1 MTQFYRWFPQH
12 YDFRSVIIIITGHV
26 FESLNEVTTMEIWMI
41 VAFVA
46 YFIVIIGV
54 GMYFYNRSAKMNE
67 YFLADRGLNPYVVAL
82 SAQASDMSGWLL
94 MGLPGSILLAGVGE
108 VWTGIGLAIGTYL
121 AWLVIAKRLR
131 VYSEKANN
139 SITISEYFSNRFKD
153 QATLLRILCG
163 IIILV
168 FFTVYVASAFV
179 AGGNTLLAIFP
190 EGEYKMLMLV
200 GAVIVIIYTFLGGF
214 KAVCWTDF
222 FQGLLMLVAVIIIP
236 LSLTD
241 QLGGVH
247 EATEAIKAIA
257 GTDPGFSLDF
267 ISCGWIA
274 IVSGLAWGLG
284 YFGMPH
290 IAVRYMSIKNPDE
303 IRISRRVA
311 TVWVVIS
318 LACACMIGL
327 IGRAWAASE
336 GLIAAD
342 GTLIDGFN
350 NELIFIKAVNTIW
363 AVSVPVL
370 AGVLFAALMAAV
382 MSTSDSQLLVASSA
396 VSNDIYKHFKG
407 KDVAEEKLVWISR
420 AIIIVIA
427 IVAALIAL
435 DPESSIMNLVSF
447 AWGGFGAAF
456 GPLMILSLFWKRTN
470 GKGAVAGILTGF
482 LTVVL
487 WNTFFRSGII
497 TKQFIMDTPVTGL
510 YELLPGFVFA
520 FIAIVVVSLLT
531 GKPDEESDATFDA
544 VDEECR
550 KNGLKIGSGF
560 VSLMG
565 TIAAAIFAI
574 GLGFAIVI
582 SGMDADAVTLSDLSV
597 ITGGTEVCAFI
608 ATFVGGFFLALFGYG
623 LIKARNSQFAEFAG
637 ILLIGAGVG
646 LMVMG
651 FLDKSFAAHNIGQ
664 YVFIG
669 LGVIAVIAMFYD
681 DMMSRRTL
689 TAGLTGIALLAFVGA
704 YVTGISW
711 TICVPAFVFAAVFI
725 QALKY
730 IGVPEAE

>member
-1 MTQFYRWFPQH
+1 
-12 YDFRSVIIIITGHV
+12 
-26 FESLNEVTTMEIWMI
+26 MEIWMI

-363 AVSVPVL
+363 AVSVPAL

-623 LIKARNSQFAEFAG
+623 LIKARNSQFAELAG

>member
-1 MTQFYRWFPQH
+1 
-12 YDFRSVIIIITGHV
+12 
-26 FESLNEVTTMEIWMI
+26 MEIWMI

-121 AWLVIAKRLR
+121 AWLVVAKRLR

-200 GAVIVIIYTFLGGF
+200 GAVIVIVYTFLGGF

-222 FQGLLMLVAVIIIP
+222 FQGLLMLVAVVIIP
-236 LSLTD
+236 LALTN

-247 EATEAIKAIA
+247 DATEAIKSIA

-350 NELIFIKAVNTIW
+350 PELIFIKSVNTLW
-363 AVSVPVL
+363 AVSVPAL

-531 GKPDEESDATFDA
+531 GKPDDESDATFDA

-560 VSLMG
+560 VTLMG
-565 TIAAAIFAI
+565 TLAAAIFAI

-597 ITGGTEVCAFI
+597 ITGGTEMCAFI

-623 LIKARNSQFAEFAG
+623 LIKARNSQYAEFAG
-637 ILLIGAGVG
+637 ILLIGAGIG

-669 LGVIAVIAMFYD
+669 LGIIAVVSMFYD
-681 DMMSRRTL
+681 DMMNRRTL
-689 TAGLTGIALLAFVGA
+689 TAGLTGIVLLAFVGA
-704 YVTGISW
+704 YVSGISW
-711 TICVPAFVFAAVFI
+711 TICIPAFVFAAVFI

>member
-1 MTQFYRWFPQH
+1 
-12 YDFRSVIIIITGHV
+12 
-26 FESLNEVTTMEIWMI
+26 MEIWMI

-121 AWLVIAKRLR
+121 AWLVVAKRLR

-236 LSLTD
+236 LALTD

-350 NELIFIKAVNTIW
+350 PELIFIKTVNTLW
-363 AVSVPVL
+363 AVSVPAL

-711 TICVPAFVFAAVFI
+711 TVCVPAFVFAAVFI

>member
-1 MTQFYRWFPQH
+1 
-12 YDFRSVIIIITGHV
+12 
-26 FESLNEVTTMEIWMI
+26 MEIWMI
-41 VAFVA
+41 VAFLL
-46 YFIVIIGV
+46 YFVVIIGV

-108 VWTGIGLAIGTYL
+108 IWTGIGLAIGTYL

-139 SITISEYFSNRFKD
+139 SITISEYFSNRFKEHG
-153 QATLLRILCG
+153 TVIRILCG
-163 IIILV
+163 VIILV

-190 EGEYKMLMLV
+190 EGEYKTLMLV
-200 GAVIVIIYTFLGGF
+200 GAVIVIVYTFLGGF

-236 LSLTD
+236 LALAGE
-241 QLGGVH
+241 LGGV
-247 EATEAIKAIA
+247 EDAADALKSIS
-257 GTDPGFSLDF
+257 GSDPKFSLDF

-290 IAVRYMSIKNPDE
+290 IAVRYMSIKDPNE
-303 IRISRRVA
+303 IKISRRVA

-318 LACACMIGL
+318 LACACLIGL
-327 IGRAWAASE
+327 VGRAWAVSQ
-336 GLIAAD
+336 GLITD
-342 GTLIDGFN
+342 TGVVSDGFN
-350 NELIFIKAVNTIW
+350 PELIFIEAVNTLW
-363 AVSVPVL
+363 AVSVPAL

-407 KDVAEEKLVWISR
+407 ENISDVKLVWISR
-420 AIIIVIA
+420 IIIIIIA
-427 IVAALIAL
+427 ILAAFIAL

-470 GKGAVAGILTGF
+470 GNGAIAGILTGF
-482 LTVVL
+482 VTVVL

-497 TKQFIMDTPVTGL
+497 TKEFIMDTPVTGV
-510 YELLPGFVFA
+510 YELLPGFILA

-531 GKPDEESDATFDA
+531 SKPDEASYATFAA

-550 KNGLKIGSGF
+550 RTGFKFSGKF
-560 VSLMG
+560 AAFLGIV
-565 TIAAAIFAI
+565 AAAVFFIAI
-574 GLGFAIVI
+574 LIGYGVNDDGFAISV
-582 SGMDADAVTLSDLSV
+582 SELSIID
-597 ITGGTEVCAFI
+597 GGPEVCAFI
-608 ATFVGGFFLALFGYG
+608 ALFVGGFFLALFG
-623 LIKARNSQFAEFAG
+623 FAVYALKRSDVSSLAGVLMGAAG
-637 ILLIGAGVG
+637 IA
-646 LMVMG
+646 LMVVG
-651 FLDKSFAAHNIGQ
+651 FLDQSFEVHDIALYIFAMLGLAAVAAMALEDFAKKHRMTAGLMAIA
-664 YVFIG
+664 VVIG
-669 LGVIAVIAMFYD
+669 LGMYLKDV
-681 DMMSRRTL
+681 
-689 TAGLTGIALLAFVGA
+689 
-704 YVTGISW
+704 SW
-711 TICVPAFVFAAVFI
+711 TFSLMTIVFAAVI
-725 QALKY
+725 AQSLKY
-730 IGVPEAE
+730 LGSSNE

>member
-1 MTQFYRWFPQH
+1 
-12 YDFRSVIIIITGHV
+12 
-26 FESLNEVTTMEIWMI
+26 MEIWMI

-363 AVSVPVL
+363 AVSVPAL

>member
-1 MTQFYRWFPQH
+1 
-12 YDFRSVIIIITGHV
+12 
-26 FESLNEVTTMEIWMI
+26 MEIWMI

-236 LSLTD
+236 LALTD

-247 EATEAIKAIA
+247 EATEAVKAIT

-363 AVSVPVL
+363 AVSVPAL

-608 ATFVGGFFLALFGYG
+608 ATFVGGFLLALFGYG
-623 LIKARNSQFAEFAG
+623 LIKTRNSQFAEFAG

>member
-1 MTQFYRWFPQH
+1 
-12 YDFRSVIIIITGHV
+12 V
-26 FESLNEVTTMEIWMI
+26 VTTFEY
-41 VAFVA
+41 AFWKL
-46 YFIVIIGV
+46 I
-54 GMYFYNRSAKMNE
+54 
-67 YFLADRGLNPYVVAL
+67 
-82 SAQASDMSGWLL
+82 
-94 MGLPGSILLAGVGE
+94 
-108 VWTGIGLAIGTYL
+108 
-121 AWLVIAKRLR
+121 
-131 VYSEKANN
+131 
-139 SITISEYFSNRFKD
+139 
-153 QATLLRILCG
+153 
-163 IIILV
+163 
-168 FFTVYVASAFV
+168 
-179 AGGNTLLAIFP
+179 
-190 EGEYKMLMLV
+190 
-200 GAVIVIIYTFLGGF
+200 
-214 KAVCWTDF
+214 
-222 FQGLLMLVAVIIIP
+222 IIIP
-236 LSLTD
+236 LALTD

-247 EATEAIKAIA
+247 EATEAVKAIT

-318 LACACMIGL
+318 LTCACMIGL

-342 GTLIDGFN
+342 GTTIDGFN
-350 NELIFIKAVNTIW
+350 PELIFIKAVNTIW
-363 AVSVPVL
+363 AVSVPAL

-623 LIKARNSQFAEFAG
+623 LIRARNSQFAEFAG

-730 IGVPEAE
+730 IGVPETE

>member
-1 MTQFYRWFPQH
+1 
-12 YDFRSVIIIITGHV
+12 
-26 FESLNEVTTMEIWMI
+26 MEIWTI

-121 AWLVIAKRLR
+121 AWLVVAKRLR

-222 FQGLLMLVAVIIIP
+222 FQGLLMLVAVVIIP
-236 LSLTD
+236 LALTN

-247 EATEAIKAIA
+247 DATEAIKSIA

-350 NELIFIKAVNTIW
+350 PELIFIKSVNTLW
-363 AVSVPVL
+363 AVSVPAL

-531 GKPDEESDATFDA
+531 GKPDDESDATFDA

-560 VSLMG
+560 VTLMG
-565 TIAAAIFAI
+565 TLAAAIFAI

-623 LIKARNSQFAEFAG
+623 LIKARNSQYAEFAG
-637 ILLIGAGVG
+637 ILLIGAGIG

-669 LGVIAVIAMFYD
+669 LGIIAVVSMFYD
-681 DMMSRRTL
+681 DMMNRRTL
-689 TAGLTGIALLAFVGA
+689 TAGLTGIVLLAFVGA
-704 YVTGISW
+704 YVSGISW
-711 TICVPAFVFAAVFI
+711 TICIPAFVFAAVFI

-730 IGVPEAE
+730 LGVPEAE

>member
-1 MTQFYRWFPQH
+1 
-12 YDFRSVIIIITGHV
+12 
-26 FESLNEVTTMEIWMI
+26 MEIWMI

-236 LSLTD
+236 LALTD

-363 AVSVPVL
+363 AVSVPAL

>member
-1 MTQFYRWFPQH
+1 
-12 YDFRSVIIIITGHV
+12 
-26 FESLNEVTTMEIWMI
+26 MEIWMI

-121 AWLVIAKRLR
+121 AWLVVAKRLR

-236 LSLTD
+236 LALTD

-247 EATEAIKAIA
+247 EATEAIKAIS
-257 GTDPGFSLDF
+257 GTDPKFSLDF

-350 NELIFIKAVNTIW
+350 PELIFIKAVNTLW
-363 AVSVPVL
+363 AVSVPAL

-544 VDEECR
+544 VDEECK

-560 VSLMG
+560 VTLMG
-565 TIAAAIFAI
+565 TLAAAIFAI

-637 ILLIGAGVG
+637 ILLIGAGIG

-730 IGVPEAE
+730 IGVPDAE

>member
-1 MTQFYRWFPQH
+1 
-12 YDFRSVIIIITGHV
+12 
-26 FESLNEVTTMEIWMI
+26 MEIWMI

-121 AWLVIAKRLR
+121 AWLVVAKRLR

-200 GAVIVIIYTFLGGF
+200 GALIVIVYTFLGGF

-222 FQGLLMLVAVIIIP
+222 FQGLLMLVAVVIIP
-236 LSLTD
+236 LALTN

-247 EATEAIKAIA
+247 DATEAIKAIA

-303 IRISRRVA
+303 IRISRRIA
-311 TVWVVIS
+311 TIWVVIS

-350 NELIFIKAVNTIW
+350 PELIFIKSVNTLW
-363 AVSVPVL
+363 AVSVPAL

-531 GKPDEESDATFDA
+531 GKPDDESNATFDA

-550 KNGLKIGSGF
+550 KNAMRIGSGF
-560 VSLMG
+560 VTLMG
-565 TIAAAIFAI
+565 TLAAAIFAI

-623 LIKARNSQFAEFAG
+623 LIKARNSQYAEFAG
-637 ILLIGAGVG
+637 VLLIGAGIG

-681 DMMSRRTL
+681 DMMGKRTL

-711 TICVPAFVFAAVFI
+711 TLCVPAFVFAAVFI

-730 IGVPEAE
+730 LGVPEAE

>member
-1 MTQFYRWFPQH
+1 
-12 YDFRSVIIIITGHV
+12 
-26 FESLNEVTTMEIWMI
+26 
-41 VAFVA
+41 
-46 YFIVIIGV
+46 
-54 GMYFYNRSAKMNE
+54 
-67 YFLADRGLNPYVVAL
+67 
-82 SAQASDMSGWLL
+82 
-94 MGLPGSILLAGVGE
+94 
-108 VWTGIGLAIGTYL
+108 
-121 AWLVIAKRLR
+121 
-131 VYSEKANN
+131 
-139 SITISEYFSNRFKD
+139 
-153 QATLLRILCG
+153 
-163 IIILV
+163 
-168 FFTVYVASAFV
+168 
-179 AGGNTLLAIFP
+179 
-190 EGEYKMLMLV
+190 MLMLV
-200 GAVIVIIYTFLGGF
+200 GAVIVIVYTFLGGF

-222 FQGLLMLVAVIIIP
+222 FQGLLMLVAVVIIP
-236 LSLTD
+236 LALTN

-247 EATEAIKAIA
+247 DATEAIKAIA

-350 NELIFIKAVNTIW
+350 PELIFIKSVNTLW
-363 AVSVPVL
+363 AVSVPAL

-531 GKPDEESDATFDA
+531 GKPDDESDATFDA

-550 KNGLKIGSGF
+550 KNAMRIGSGF
-560 VSLMG
+560 VTLMG
-565 TIAAAIFAI
+565 TLAAAIFAI

-623 LIKARNSQFAEFAG
+623 LIKARNSQYAEFAG
-637 ILLIGAGVG
+637 VLLIGAGIG

-681 DMMSRRTL
+681 DMMGKRTL

-711 TICVPAFVFAAVFI
+711 TLCVPAFVFAAVFI

-730 IGVPEAE
+730 LGVPEAE

>member
-1 MTQFYRWFPQH
+1 
-12 YDFRSVIIIITGHV
+12 
-26 FESLNEVTTMEIWMI
+26 MEIWMI

-121 AWLVIAKRLR
+121 AWLVVAKRLR

-200 GAVIVIIYTFLGGF
+200 GAVIVIVYTFLGGF

-222 FQGLLMLVAVIIIP
+222 FQGLLMLVAVVIIP
-236 LSLTD
+236 LALTN

-247 EATEAIKAIA
+247 DATEAIKAIA

-303 IRISRRVA
+303 IRISRRIA
-311 TVWVVIS
+311 TIWVVIS

-350 NELIFIKAVNTIW
+350 PELIFIKSVNTLW
-363 AVSVPVL
+363 AVSVPAL

-531 GKPDEESDATFDA
+531 GKPDDESNATFDA

-550 KNGLKIGSGF
+550 KNAMRIGSGF
-560 VSLMG
+560 VTLMG
-565 TIAAAIFAI
+565 TLAAAIFAI

-623 LIKARNSQFAEFAG
+623 LIKARNSQYAEFAG
-637 ILLIGAGVG
+637 VLLIGAGIG

-681 DMMSRRTL
+681 DMMGKRTL
-689 TAGLTGIALLAFVGA
+689 TAGLTGIVLLAFVGA

-711 TICVPAFVFAAVFI
+711 TLCVPAFVFAAVFI

-730 IGVPEAE
+730 LGVPEAE

>member
-1 MTQFYRWFPQH
+1 
-12 YDFRSVIIIITGHV
+12 
-26 FESLNEVTTMEIWMI
+26 MEIWMI

-94 MGLPGSILLAGVGE
+94 MGLPGAILLAGVGE

-121 AWLVIAKRLR
+121 AWLVVAKRLR

-163 IIILV
+163 VIILV

-190 EGEYKMLMLV
+190 EGDYKMLMLV
-200 GAVIVIIYTFLGGF
+200 GAAIVIIYTFLGGF

-222 FQGLLMLVAVIIIP
+222 FQGLLMLVAVVIIP
-236 LSLTD
+236 LALTD
-241 QLGGVH
+241 QLGGVDA
-247 EATEAIKAIA
+247 ATEAIKSIS
-257 GTDPGFSLDF
+257 GTDPNFSLDF

-274 IVSGLAWGLG
+274 ILSGLAWGLG

-290 IAVRYMSIKNPDE
+290 IAVRYMSIKNPEE

-311 TVWVVIS
+311 TTWVVIS
-318 LACACMIGL
+318 LGCACLIGL

-336 GLIAAD
+336 GYIAAD

-350 NELIFIKAVNTIW
+350 PELIFIKAVNAIW
-363 AVSVPVL
+363 AVSVPAL

-407 KDVAEEKLVWISR
+407 KDVNEEKLVWISR
-420 AIIIVIA
+420 AIIIIIAVIA
-427 IVAALIAL
+427 AVIAL
-435 DPESSIMNLVSF
+435 DPNSSIMNLVSF

-470 GKGAVAGILTGF
+470 GKGAIAGILVGF
-482 LTVVL
+482 LTIVL

-497 TKQFIMDTPVTGL
+497 TKEFLMTDAPVYGI
-510 YELLPGFVFA
+510 YELLPGFIFA
-520 FIAIVVVSLLT
+520 FIAIIVVSLLT
-531 GKPDEESDATFDA
+531 GQPDEETLATFDE
-544 VDEECR
+544 VDKECK
-550 KNGLKIGSGF
+550 KNATKFGSGL
-560 VSLMG
+560 VNLLG
-565 TIAAAIFAI
+565 VLAAAVFFI
-574 GLGFAIVI
+574 GLGLSLAV
-582 SGMDADAVTLSDLSV
+582 SGCDMDTVTLSDLS
-597 ITGGTEVCAFI
+597 IIEGLTEVTAFI
-608 ATFVGGFFLALFGYG
+608 ATFVGGFFLMLFGYAMM
-623 LIKARNSQFAEFAG
+623 KRNCSQIAEFAG
-637 ILLIGAGVG
+637 ILFLFAGIG

-651 FLDKSFAAHNIGQ
+651 FLDQSFSAHNIGL
-664 YVFIG
+664 YVFAG
-669 LGVIAVIAMFYD
+669 LGAIASVAVMYD
-681 DMMSRRTL
+681 DMQNKRML
-689 TAGLTGIALLAFVGA
+689 TVGLSAVAALAAIGMAVS
-704 YVTGISW
+704 GISW
-711 TICVPAFVFAAVFI
+711 TICLPVFVFAVVFI
-725 QALKY
+725 QAMKY
-730 IGVPEAE
+730 LGVPEEE

>member
-1 MTQFYRWFPQH
+1 
-12 YDFRSVIIIITGHV
+12 
-26 FESLNEVTTMEIWMI
+26 MEIWMI

-236 LSLTD
+236 LALTD

-247 EATEAIKAIA
+247 EATEAVKAIT

-363 AVSVPVL
+363 AVSVPAL

>member
-1 MTQFYRWFPQH
+1 
-12 YDFRSVIIIITGHV
+12 
-26 FESLNEVTTMEIWMI
+26 MEIWMI

-54 GMYFYNRSAKMNE
+54 GMYFYNRSARMNE

-121 AWLVIAKRLR
+121 AWLIIAKRLR

-139 SITISEYFSNRFKD
+139 SITISEYFANRFKD
-153 QATLLRILCG
+153 QAGILRVLCG

-190 EGEYKMLMLV
+190 EGEYRTLMLV
-200 GAVIVIIYTFLGGF
+200 GAAIVIVYTFLGGF

-222 FQGLLMLVAVIIIP
+222 FQGMLMLIAVIIIP

-241 QLGGVH
+241 QLGGLDAAADAVRN
-247 EATEAIKAIA
+247 IA
-257 GTDPGFSLDF
+257 GTDPKFSLDF

-274 IVSGLAWGLG
+274 IISGLAWGLG

-290 IAVRYMSIKNPDE
+290 IAVRYMSIKDPEE

-311 TVWVVIS
+311 TTWVIIS
-318 LACACMIGL
+318 LGCACLIGL
-327 IGRAWAASE
+327 VGRAWAASQGYISSTGE
-336 GLIAAD
+336 
-342 GTLIDGFN
+342 LIDGFN
-350 NELIFIKAVNTIW
+350 PELIFIKAVNGIW
-363 AVSVPVL
+363 AVSVPAL

-407 KDVAEEKLVWISR
+407 GDIPEEKLVWISR
-420 AIIIVIA
+420 AIIIIVA
-427 IVAALIAL
+427 IIAALIAL
-435 DPESSIMNLVSF
+435 DPDSSIMNLVSF

-470 GKGAVAGILTGF
+470 GKGAIAGILTGF
-482 LTVVL
+482 LTIVL
-487 WNTFFRSGII
+487 WNTFLRSGII
-497 TKQFIMDTPVTGL
+497 TTEFIMDTPVTGL

-520 FIAIVVVSLLT
+520 FIAIVVVSLIT
-531 GKPDEESDATFDA
+531 SKPDDESLATFDA

-550 KNGLKIGSGF
+550 KNAARIGSGF

-565 TIAAAIFAI
+565 VLASAIFFIGLAAALALS
-574 GLGFAIVI
+574 GCDVSDTTLG
-582 SGMDADAVTLSDLSV
+582 DLS
-597 ITGGTEVCAFI
+597 IMEGGTEVCAFL
-608 ATFVGGFFLALFGYG
+608 ATFVGGFFLILFGYG
-623 LIKARNSQFAEFAG
+623 LIRTKESDVSAFAG
-637 ILLIGAGVG
+637 TLFLFAGVALMATG
-646 LMVMG
+646 L
-651 FLDKSFAAHNIGQ
+651 LDKSMDIHTIAQ
-664 YVFIG
+664 YVF
-669 LGVIAVIAMFYD
+669 LPLTAIAVVALAANDIEKKHMI
-681 DMMSRRTL
+681 SLGL
-689 TAGLTGIALLAFVGA
+689 TAILLMVAIAFVMSA
-704 YVTGISW
+704 EW
-711 TICVPAFVFAAVFI
+711 TLVATAFFFGVVFI

-730 IGVPEAE
+730 LGVPDGE

>member
-1 MTQFYRWFPQH
+1 
-12 YDFRSVIIIITGHV
+12 
-26 FESLNEVTTMEIWMI
+26 MEIWMI

-222 FQGLLMLVAVIIIP
+222 FQGLLMLIAVIIIP
-236 LSLTD
+236 LALTD

-247 EATEAIKAIA
+247 EATEAVKAIA

-342 GTLIDGFN
+342 GTTIDGFN
-350 NELIFIKAVNTIW
+350 PELIFIKAVNTIW
-363 AVSVPVL
+363 AVSVPAL

-407 KDVAEEKLVWISR
+407 KDVSEEKLVWISR

-730 IGVPEAE
+730 IGVPETE

>member
-1 MTQFYRWFPQH
+1 
-12 YDFRSVIIIITGHV
+12 
-26 FESLNEVTTMEIWMI
+26 MEIWMI

-327 IGRAWAASE
+327 VGRAWAASE

-363 AVSVPVL
+363 AVSVPAL

-711 TICVPAFVFAAVFI
+711 TVCVPAFVFAAVFI

-730 IGVPEAE
+730 IGVPETE

>member
-1 MTQFYRWFPQH
+1 
-12 YDFRSVIIIITGHV
+12 
-26 FESLNEVTTMEIWMI
+26 MEIWMI

-121 AWLVIAKRLR
+121 AWLVVAKRLR

-200 GAVIVIIYTFLGGF
+200 GAVIVIVYTFLGGF

-222 FQGLLMLVAVIIIP
+222 FQGLLMLVAVVIIP
-236 LSLTD
+236 LALTN

-247 EATEAIKAIA
+247 DATEAIKSIA

-350 NELIFIKAVNTIW
+350 PELIFIKSVNTLW
-363 AVSVPVL
+363 AVSVPAL

-531 GKPDEESDATFDA
+531 GKPDDESDATFDA

-560 VSLMG
+560 VTLMG
-565 TIAAAIFAI
+565 TLAAAIFAI

-623 LIKARNSQFAEFAG
+623 LIKARNSQYAEFAG
-637 ILLIGAGVG
+637 ILLIGAGIG

-669 LGVIAVIAMFYD
+669 LGIIAVVSMFYD
-681 DMMSRRTL
+681 DMMNRRTL
-689 TAGLTGIALLAFVGA
+689 TAGLTGIVLLAFVGA
-704 YVTGISW
+704 YVSGISW
-711 TICVPAFVFAAVFI
+711 TICIPAFVFAAVFI